1 MALNRRG
8 QATHMPDGCP
18 LMGARRNG
26 RGSCRPHRLAA
37 VPRFR
42 RPTATAAAG
51 GYAMRVAGPLFAE
64 QVDEHDPQD
73 ACTTKDKPLQEKLM
87 NQDKDTAGS
96 TSDTFSKDRMK
107 SEVAAGK
114 GKLAELAESAASAGK
129 AQLDTGL
136 GQAAGQVEGVA
147 KVIDETASRLRS
159 ENHEGLAA
167 YASQVAGSI
176 ENVANR
182 LRNSSVDELATEA
195 RQLARSNPA
204 LFLLGSVVVGFGL
217 TRFLKASSRISQDY
231 DDRTGEGQMRRDVY
245 GSSYGDSRDPT
256 HDWDS
261 GTGGRSQG
269 GWDAGSRGSSGAA
282 GSNWDRG
289 GSTGTGASSGAGST
303 GGSSGLGSSGG
314 LGGTSSTLG
323 GSTSTTGSSTSGS
336 STSGVAGSGTRSGTD
351 TFDELRSRPVFPE
364 MKTDGLSSGGTVG
377 GTRTNQVSGGSNG

>member
-1 MALNRRG
+1 
-8 QATHMPDGCP
+8 
-18 LMGARRNG
+18 
-26 RGSCRPHRLAA
+26 
-37 VPRFR
+37 
-42 RPTATAAAG
+42 
-51 GYAMRVAGPLFAE
+51 
-64 QVDEHDPQD
+64 
-73 ACTTKDKPLQEKLM
+73 M

-136 GQAAGQVEGVA
+136 GEAAGQVEGVA

-204 LFLLGSVVVGFGL
+204 LFLVGSVVVGFGL

-231 DDRTGEGQMRRDVY
+231 GDQMGEGQMRHDVY
-245 GSSYGDSRDPT
+245 GSRYGDSRDPT
-256 HDWDS
+256 RDWDS

-269 GWDAGSRGSSGAA
+269 NWDSGARSSSNVA

-289 GSTGTGASSGAGST
+289 SSAGSGASSGAGST
-303 GGSSGLGSSGG
+303 GGSSGLGSSSG
-314 LGGTSSTLG
+314 SLG
-323 GSTSTTGSSTSGS
+323 GSSTGSTGTGGSSSGS
-336 STSGVAGSGTRSGTD
+336 GTSGVAGSGTRAGTD